1 MQQKLNVYTK
11 DMWRKISGILAIV
24 CLFSSVNAQE
34 DSKGMKNP
42 FKNKRLDVSVSKSG
56 PYFGLQRG
64 EYLILELGVEQQWKK
79 IKLKTAKTQALST
92 GFNYNFKYNVLG
104 YDAGYWIKPSRVGL
118 TYGAN
123 VIFRTNFD
131 ENRVGIAPVV
141 GYKLYGFHLQTGYHF
156 LTPASNFDETNRFFI
171 SLRFILINDRDTDY
185 LKKRRG
191 GK

>member
-1 MQQKLNVYTK
+1 
-11 DMWRKISGILAIV
+11 
-24 CLFSSVNAQE
+24 
-34 DSKGMKNP
+34 
-42 FKNKRLDVSVSKSG
+42 
-56 PYFGLQRG
+56 LQRG

-141 GYKLYGFHLQTGYHF
+141 GYKLYGFHFQTGYHF

-171 SLRFILINDRDTDY
+171 SLRFVLINERDTDY

-191 GK
+191 RK